1 MARVKRLGRVLVGVL
16 IGGFGPGSL
25 SAWNHVDSTVGVVRA
40 VTASVRAARDSGLTF
55 AYVSMQ
61 SWSQYDNEALRGVAA
76 RMAAGV
82 DGHRGAALA
91 WRASAWLDSADVV
104 SR

>member
-1 MARVKRLGRVLVGVL
+1 MASVKRLGWVLVGVL
-16 IGGFGPGSL
+16 VGGFGF
-25 SAWNHVDSTVGVVRA
+25 ASTVGVVRA

-55 AYVSMQ
+55 ACVSMQ

-76 RMAAGV
+76 RMAAGF

-91 WRASAWLDSADVV
+91 WRA
-104 SR
+104 